1 MAQSDTDNL
10 VNITTPLF
18 ASAGRMSAEY
28 ATRTKIP
35 FNNDH
40 SRGES
45 LRKIEFS

>member
-18 ASAGRMSAEY
+18 ASAGRMSSKY

-35 FNNDH
+35 LNNDH
-40 SRGES
+40 TRGES
-45 LRKIEFS
+45 LRKKEFS